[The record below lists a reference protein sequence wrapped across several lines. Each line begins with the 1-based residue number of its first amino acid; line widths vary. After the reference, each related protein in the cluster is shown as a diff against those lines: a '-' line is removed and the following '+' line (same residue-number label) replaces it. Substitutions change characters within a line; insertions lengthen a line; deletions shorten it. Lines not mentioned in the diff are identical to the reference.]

1 MFVSHC
7 ILHRL
12 ALKDFAR
19 FPGQNRSAQ
28 SSNAVPV
35 GPSASSGGG
44 GLSRQFA
51 SASGQISSIY
61 SSGLVSTGI
70 GAVPQ
75 TLEIGSDEIESIGS
89 QISSRFL

>member
-1 MFVSHC
+1 M
-7 ILHRL
+7 
-12 ALKDFAR
+12 KDFAR
-19 FPGQNRSAQ
+19 FPGQNRSTQ

-51 SASGQISSIY
+51 SASASGQISAGVY

-75 TLEIGSDEIESIGS
+75 TVEIGSDEIESVGT
-89 QISSRFL
+89 QIPTRFL

>member
-1 MFVSHC
+1 M
-7 ILHRL
+7 
-12 ALKDFAR
+12 KDFAR
-19 FPGQNRSAQ
+19 FPGQNRSSQ

-51 SASGQISSIY
+51 SASASASGQISAGIY
-61 SSGLVSTGI
+61 STGLVSTGV

-75 TLEIGSDEIESIGS
+75 TLEIGSDEIESVGS
-89 QISSRFL
+89 QIPIRFL